1 MTGGQ
6 KLAPPVR
13 SLDYQMGSTLMALAP
28 DHPHQLS
35 CQRMMRR
42 RNPNPFDV
50 TGRGLLSLMVA
61 VV

>member
-13 SLDYQMGSTLMALAP
+13 SLDHQMGGTRMALAP
-28 DHPHQLS
+28 DHPYQLP

-42 RNPNPFDV
+42 RNPNPFNV
-50 TGRGLLSLMVA
+50 IGSALLSLVA
-61 VV
+61 AV